1 MGKPGSSSPIRPEAK
16 DQLLAKESE
25 DVVQPLNSNCSEGN
39 RSRAFQPPDGGWGWV
54 VCMASFWTNGTIFGV
69 MNCFGVLYVKLKE
82 KFEESHEE
90 AAFVTSW
97 VGSVS
102 IGMTFLLSPVASILT
117 DKLGIRTTAF
127 IGGLMATAG
136 MLISSFV
143 PSLELLY
150 LTYGVLLGSGA
161 SLAYTPS
168 LVVLGHYFHRRL
180 GFVNGLVTAGSSV
193 FTMVMPLLLTYLLDT
208 IELSATLQILSLVM
222 GSLMVCAL
230 TFRPLNVQHQ
240 RITEKDAHNSDESLE
255 SEASCCG
262 KCLVTSIWKNKKY
275 LLWVFAIPTALFG
288 YFVPYVH
295 LVAHVKDI
303 LPEANGEI
311 LVTCIGLT
319 SGIGRIVFGKLADF
333 PSVNRIMLQQAA
345 FLSIGILT
353 MVLVFARHFAF
364 LVVVCLFLGLFDG
377 CFISL
382 LGPIAFDVVGQK
394 GASQAIGFLLGFC
407 SIPLTVGPPVAG
419 LLYDHMKNYNVAF
432 LAAGV
437 PPIVGALL
445 LCLIHRLPE
454 PEEDILDNQEN
465 TKAPVP
471 ISSNDVK
478 LTIPEKLPLK
488 DGDES
493 KLNGNWTTYDEHSRL
508 QEDTLTCTVKPATP
522 NLSQV

>member
-1 MGKPGSSSPIRPEAK
+1 MGKSVSNSPIRPAAK
-16 DQLLAKESE
+16 DQLLANDSE
-25 DVVQPLNSNCSEGN
+25 MMSLNPQKLDS
-39 RSRAFQPPDGGWGWV
+39 SRAFQPPDGGWGWV
-54 VCMASFWTNGTIFGV
+54 VCLASFWTNGTIFGI
-69 MNCFGVLYVKLKE
+69 MNCFGVLYVKLKD
-82 KFEESHEE
+82 KFGDTHEE

-143 PSLELLY
+143 SSLELLY

-180 GFVNGLVTAGSSV
+180 GFVNGIVTAGSSV

-208 IELSATLQILSLVM
+208 IDLSATLQILSLMM
-222 GSLMVCAL
+222 GFLMLCAL
-230 TFRPLNVQHQ
+230 TFRPLIVQHQ
-240 RITEKDAHNSDESLE
+240 RISENEAHSSEESLQDTG
-255 SEASCCG
+255 CCG
-262 KCLVTSIWKNKKY
+262 KFLVTSIWKNKKY

-295 LVAHVKDI
+295 LVQHVKDT
-303 LPEANGEI
+303 LPSANGEV

-319 SGIGRIVFGKLADF
+319 SGVGRIFFGKLADF
-333 PSVNRIMLQQAA
+333 PAVNRIMLQQIA
-345 FLSIGILT
+345 FLSIGVLT
-353 MVLVFARHFAF
+353 MVLVVARDFVV
-364 LVVVCLFLGLFDG
+364 LVIVCLFLGLFDG

-419 LLYDHMKNYNVAF
+419 LLYDYMKNYNVAF

-445 LCLIHRLPE
+445 LCLIHRIKDTPNSNV
-454 PEEDILDNQEN
+454 EDAPPIE
-465 TKAPVP
+465 TKDAVP
-471 ISSNDVK
+471 DLITSNEIAVK
-478 LTIPEKLPLK
+478 IPEKVALT
-488 DGDES
+488 ES
-493 KLNGNWTTYDEHSRL
+493 LRNEDNWTSCDEHSGLHESSRITL
-508 QEDTLTCTVKPATP
+508 QPSAQEA
-522 NLSQV
+522 

>member
-1 MGKPGSSSPIRPEAK
+1 MGKPGSNSPIRPVVK

-25 DVVQPLNSNCSEGN
+25 DMPLRPVKVQVPN
-39 RSRAFQPPDGGWGWV
+39 AIQPPDGGWGWI
-54 VCMASFWTNGTIFGV
+54 VCLASFWTNGTIFGI
-69 MNCFGVLYVKLKE
+69 MNCFGVLYVKLKD
-82 KFEESHEE
+82 KFGETHEE

-143 PSLELLY
+143 SSLELLY

-168 LVVLGHYFHRRL
+168 LVVLGHYFRRRL

-193 FTMVMPLLLTYLLDT
+193 FTMVMPLLLTYMLDT
-208 IELSATLQILSLVM
+208 IELSATLQFLSLMM
-222 GSLMVCAL
+222 GSLMLCAL
-230 TFRPLNVQHQ
+230 TFRPLVVQHQ
-240 RITEKDAHNSDESLE
+240 RITENEAHASEESLQKE
-255 SEASCCG
+255 DGCCG
-262 KCLVTSIWKNKKY
+262 RCLDTSIWKNKKY

-295 LVAHVKDI
+295 LVQHVKDI
-303 LPEANGEI
+303 LPNANGEV

-319 SGIGRIVFGKLADF
+319 SGVGRIIFGKLADF
-333 PSVNRIMLQQAA
+333 PAVNRIMLQQVA

-353 MVLVFARHFAF
+353 MVLVVARHFVI
-364 LVVVCLFLGLFDG
+364 LVIVCLFLGLFDG

-407 SIPLTVGPPVAG
+407 SVPLTVGPPVAG
-419 LLYDHMKNYNVAF
+419 LLYDYMKNYNVAF

-445 LCLIHRLPE
+445 LCLIHRIRTMSYYE
-454 PEEDILDNQEN
+454 YQRRI
-465 TKAPVP
+465 
-471 ISSNDVK
+471 
-478 LTIPEKLPLK
+478 
-488 DGDES
+488 
-493 KLNGNWTTYDEHSRL
+493 Y
-508 QEDTLTCTVKPATP
+508 
-522 NLSQV
+522 

>member
-1 MGKPGSSSPIRPEAK
+1 MGKSGAKSNPTRP
-16 DQLLAKESE
+16 DQLLGSAE
-25 DVVQPLNSNCSEGN
+25 NSLKLEPSRN
-39 RSRAFQPPDGGWGWV
+39 RAFTPPDGGWGWV
-54 VCMASFWTNGTIFGV
+54 VCLASFWTNGTIFGV
-69 MNCFGVLYVKLKE
+69 MNCFGVLYVKLKD
-82 KFEESHEE
+82 KFAETHEE

-117 DKLGIRTTAF
+117 DRLGIRTTCF

-136 MLISSFV
+136 MLLSSFV
-143 PSLELLY
+143 TSLELLY

-180 GFVNGLVTAGSSV
+180 GFVNGIVTAGSSV
-193 FTMVMPLLLTYLLDT
+193 FTMVMPLLLSYLLDT
-208 IELSATLQILSLVM
+208 KVNFNTLQIVTLKLKVEVLVQITSIVVLHSIKHRKRRINYNEKISSLDISFIK
-222 GSLMVCAL
+222 GCLDL
-230 TFRPLNVQHQ
+230 T
-240 RITEKDAHNSDESLE
+240 
-255 SEASCCG
+255 
-262 KCLVTSIWKNKKY
+262 IWKNRKY

-295 LVAHVKDI
+295 LVQHVKDI
-303 LPEANGEI
+303 LPSANGEI

-319 SGIGRIVFGKLADF
+319 SGVGRIIFGKLADF
-333 PSVNRIMLQQAA
+333 PFINRIMLQQIA

-353 MVLVFARHFAF
+353 MVLVVARHFVI
-364 LVVVCLFLGLFDG
+364 LVIICLFMGLFDG

-432 LAAGV
+432 LLAGV
-437 PPIVGALL
+437 PPIVGSLL
-445 LCLIHRLPE
+445 LCLIHR
-454 PEEDILDNQEN
+454 IRQ
-465 TKAPVP
+465 AP
-471 ISSNDVK
+471 
-478 LTIPEKLPLK
+478 
-488 DGDES
+488 DES
-493 KLNGNWTTYDEHSRL
+493 LDEEKAKDELKKSIPDLIQSNGNLFAEIDFLFTDIVIKTQEKMALKGNKTEEIKDSEHSDETTRL
-508 QEDTLTCTVKPATP
+508 NPAPQNTI
-522 NLSQV
+522 

>member
-1 MGKPGSSSPIRPEAK
+1 MGKTGVKSSPTRP
-16 DQLLAKESE
+16 DQLLGSAEE
-25 DVVQPLNSNCSEGN
+25 NSLKLEPSRN
-39 RSRAFQPPDGGWGWV
+39 RAFTPPDGGWGWV
-54 VCMASFWTNGTIFGV
+54 VCLASFWTNGTIFGV
-69 MNCFGVLYVKLKE
+69 MNCFGVLYVKLKD
-82 KFEESHEE
+82 KFAETHEE

-117 DKLGIRTTAF
+117 DRLGIRTTCF
-127 IGGLMATAG
+127 IGGLMATIG
-136 MLISSFV
+136 MLLSSFV
-143 PSLELLY
+143 TSLELLY

-193 FTMVMPLLLTYLLDT
+193 FTMIMPLLLSHLLDT
-208 IELSATLQILSLVM
+208 IELSATLQLLSLM
-222 GSLMVCAL
+222 MASLMLCAV
-230 TFRPLNVQHQ
+230 TFRPLIVQHQ
-240 RITEKDAHNSDESLE
+240 RISEQAEHSSEESLPKD
-255 SEASCCG
+255 SC
-262 KCLVTSIWKNKKY
+262 LDLTIWRNRKY

-295 LVAHVKDI
+295 LVQHVKDI
-303 LPEANGEI
+303 LPSANGEI

-319 SGIGRIVFGKLADF
+319 SGVGRIIFGKLADF
-333 PSVNRIMLQQAA
+333 PFINRIMLQQVA

-353 MVLVFARHFAF
+353 MVLVVARHFVL
-364 LVVVCLFLGLFDG
+364 LVIVCLFLGLFDG

-432 LAAGV
+432 LLAGV
-437 PPIVGALL
+437 PPIVGSLL
-445 LCLIHRLPE
+445 LCLIHRIRQA
-454 PEEDILDNQEN
+454 PEESLDEE
-465 TKAPVP
+465 KAKDEHKKSVP
-471 ISSNDVK
+471 DLIQS
-478 LTIPEKLPLK
+478 
-488 DGDES
+488 
-493 KLNGNWTTYDEHSRL
+493 NGNMLAEIDFLFTDIVIKTQEKMALKSSTTDEIKDREHSDETTHL
-508 QEDTLTCTVKPATP
+508 NPAP
-522 NLSQV
+522 QNAI

>member
-1 MGKPGSSSPIRPEAK
+1 MGKSGAKSSPPAK
-16 DQLLAKESE
+16 NQLLGAAEADNALKLE
-25 DVVQPLNSNCSEGN
+25 PTRN
-39 RSRAFQPPDGGWGWV
+39 RAIEPPDGGWGWI
-54 VCMASFWTNGTIFGV
+54 VCLASFWTNGTIFGV
-69 MNCFGVLYVKLKE
+69 MNCFGVLYVKLKD
-82 KFEESHEE
+82 KFGETHEE

-117 DKLGIRTTAF
+117 DKWGIRTTSF
-127 IGGLMATAG
+127 IGGLMATIG
-136 MLISSFV
+136 MLVSSFV
-143 PSLELLY
+143 NSLELLY

-193 FTMVMPLLLTYLLDT
+193 FTMVMPLLLSHLLDT
-208 IELSATLQILSLVM
+208 IELSATLQILSLM
-222 GSLMVCAL
+222 MASLMLCAL
-230 TFRPLNVQHQ
+230 TFRPLIVQHQ
-240 RITEKDAHNSDESLE
+240 RITDEVDQASEESLPDE
-255 SEASCCG
+255 EGCCG
-262 KCLVTSIWKNKKY
+262 SCLDLSIWRNRKY

-295 LVAHVKDI
+295 LVQHVKDI
-303 LPEANGEI
+303 LPHANGEI

-319 SGIGRIVFGKLADF
+319 SGVGRIIFGKLADF
-333 PSVNRIMLQQAA
+333 PFINRIMLQQIA
-345 FLSIGILT
+345 FLSIGCLT
-353 MVLVFARHFAF
+353 MVLVVARHFAL

-445 LCLIHRLPE
+445 LCLIHRIPLAQSE
-454 PEEDILDNQEN
+454 SIDEEMGKNEAEDAVPDLIQSNDILIK
-465 TKAPVP
+465 T
-471 ISSNDVK
+471 S
-478 LTIPEKLPLK
+478 EKVPLK
-488 DGDES
+488 DSTKEQTKECS
-493 KLNGNWTTYDEHSRL
+493 IREHSDETTHL
-508 QEDTLTCTVKPATP
+508 CTTHPE
-522 NLSQV
+522 SQNAV